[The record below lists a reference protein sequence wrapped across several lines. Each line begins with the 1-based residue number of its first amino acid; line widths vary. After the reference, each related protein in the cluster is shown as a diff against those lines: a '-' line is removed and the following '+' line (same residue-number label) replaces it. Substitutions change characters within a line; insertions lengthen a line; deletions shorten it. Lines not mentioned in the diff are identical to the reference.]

1 MTSPISRSAFL
12 NWFHPDLLDDRLL
25 HGCALWQ
32 VITALGLPRES
43 TPPPPSWPLSEV
55 CWFGVALA
63 VGSARGEQARPA
75 VFRLGSRS
83 LQAQLFCLLDPS
95 PAAAAG
101 VDPDPLDPEQ
111 WRFWLVPFHQLHP
124 ERQSIGVPALLR
136 AHGEGLHAAGLL
148 SAVHAM
154 VRP

>member
-32 VITALGLPRES
+32 VITALGLPS
-43 TPPPPSWPLSEV
+43 DATPPPSSWPLSEV
-55 CWFGVALA
+55 FWLGFGLA
-63 VGSARGEQARPA
+63 VSSARADQPRPA
-75 VFRLGSRS
+75 VFRLGPRS
-83 LQAQLFCLLDPS
+83 LQAQLFCLLDPLLADGAGS
-95 PAAAAG
+95 P
-101 VDPDPLDPEQ
+101 PDPLDPEQ

-136 AHGEGLHAAGLL
+136 AHGEGLHAATLL